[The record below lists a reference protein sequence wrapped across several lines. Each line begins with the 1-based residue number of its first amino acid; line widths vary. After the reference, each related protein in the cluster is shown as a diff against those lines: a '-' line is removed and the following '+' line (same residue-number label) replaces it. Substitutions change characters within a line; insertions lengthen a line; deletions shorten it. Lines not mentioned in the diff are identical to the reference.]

1 MMGKKFLRV
10 IFILIL
16 GLIGGI
22 FADQVFCPYFIER
35 PLFYKYRL
43 EQAPVYV
50 TEKNEIVVQ
59 ENTALQDAV
68 DKVKRVIVGVRA
80 ETRKGKVI
88 EGSGLVIT
96 SDGLVVTLA
105 SIIPQGETLAFFLD
119 GDPVSFQV
127 LKRDSKKD
135 LALVLIAPE
144 GKSLPTIAFGDIG
157 KTRLGERVFLVGNV
171 FGENGIEKTV
181 NSGIIKNLYSNFIR
195 TNILEENF
203 IKGSALFNIKG
214 EALGLNTLNSAGE
227 VVAIPIDQIKEF
239 TGF

>member
-1 MMGKKFLRV
+1 MAKKFLRV
-10 IFILIL
+10 IFILVL

-88 EGSGLVIT
+88 EGSGLIIT
-96 SDGLVVTLA
+96 SDGLTVTLA
-105 SIIPQGETLAFFLD
+105 SIIPQGETFALFLD
-119 GDPVSFQV
+119 NNPVPFQV

-144 GKSLPTIAFGDIG
+144 GKSLPTIAFGDMD
-157 KTRLGERVFLVGNV
+157 KTRLGERVFLVGNI

-181 NSGIIKNLYSNFIR
+181 NTGIIKNLYSDFIQ
-195 TNILEENF
+195 TNILEENI

-227 VVAIPIDQIKEF
+227 VVAIPIDQVKEF
-239 TGF
+239 AGF

>member
-1 MMGKKFLRV
+1 MAKKFLRV
-10 IFILIL
+10 IFILVL

-43 EQAPVYV
+43 EQASVYV

-88 EGSGLVIT
+88 EGSGLIIT
-96 SDGLVVTLA
+96 SDGLTVTLA
-105 SIIPQGETLAFFLD
+105 SIIPQGETFTLFLD
-119 GDPVSFQV
+119 NNPVPFQV

-144 GKSLPTIAFGDIG
+144 GKSLPTIAFGDMD
-157 KTRLGERVFLVGNV
+157 KTRLGERVFLVGNI

-181 NSGIIKNLYSNFIR
+181 NAGIIKNLYSDFIQ
-195 TNILEENF
+195 TNILEENI

-227 VVAIPIDQIKEF
+227 VVAIPIDQVKEF
-239 TGF
+239 AGF

>member
-1 MMGKKFLRV
+1 MAKKFLRV
-10 IFILIL
+10 IFILVL

-43 EQAPVYV
+43 EQASVYV

-88 EGSGLVIT
+88 EGSGLIIT
-96 SDGLVVTLA
+96 SDGLTVTLA
-105 SIIPQGETLAFFLD
+105 SIIPQGETFTLFLD
-119 GDPVSFQV
+119 NNPVPFQV

-144 GKSLPTIAFGDIG
+144 GKSLPTIAFGDMD
-157 KTRLGERVFLVGNV
+157 KTRLGERVFLVGNI

-181 NSGIIKNLYSNFIR
+181 NTGIIKNLYSDFIQ
-195 TNILEENF
+195 TNILEENI

-227 VVAIPIDQIKEF
+227 VVAIPIDQVKEF
-239 TGF
+239 AGF